1 VARLLKAKPV
11 STTMTLERPMFPPVD
26 PTRRRLLTVAAG
38 GAFAATIAAAVPTIA
53 PATATP
59 VDPST
64 APHPD
69 AKLLELGLEYER
81 LWAIE
86 TSLEEE
92 PERLWIEADR
102 VRYEK
107 LGVDPDDKE
116 ACRAVLDNRH
126 SEWNAVR
133 EIADEEV
140 GYSHAWRKWNLA
152 SLKTERVGR
161 KILKIAPNTMAGLL
175 VRVRVVETQE
185 EEIEAVKQLLAEIRG
200 FAKDVAVNGGVA

>member
-1 VARLLKAKPV
+1 MAKATRV
-11 STTMTLERPMFPPVD
+11 FSTPRTSTPISQNSLVD
-26 PTRRRLLTVAAG
+26 PTRRHLLTVAAG
-38 GAFAATIAAAVPTIA
+38 GAVAAAIATTVPTIS

-86 TSLEEE
+86 EPLGEES
-92 PERLWIEADR
+92 ERLWNVADR

-116 ACRAVLDNRH
+116 ACRAALDNRH

-140 GYSHAWRKWNLA
+140 GYNKAWHRMNRA
-152 SLKTERVGR
+152 SLKTERIGR
-161 KILKIAPNTMAGLL
+161 KILKIAPNTMAGFIGQDPGD
-175 VRVRVVETQE
+175 RD
-185 EEIEAVKQLLAEIRG
+185 ARG
-200 FAKDVAVNGGVA
+200 RDSRLRACRTTPGRNQGLRKARRGTG